1 MRNRTLADLDRV
13 VALGG
18 GHGLGRVLSSLS
30 SLGSRLTGIVTTTDN
45 GGSTGRIRRS
55 EGGIAWGDMRN
66 CLNQLITEPSVASA
80 MFEYRFGGNGEL
92 SGHNLGNLMLKA
104 LDHLSVR
111 PLEAI
116 NLIRNLLKVDAHL
129 IPMSE
134 HPVDLMAI
142 DDQGHE
148 VYGEVNI
155 DQLTTPIQELLL
167 TPNVPATR
175 EAVHAISE
183 AVHAISE
190 ADLIIIGPGSF
201 YTSLMPILLLKE
213 IAQALRRTPAPM
225 VYIGNLGRELSLPA
239 ANLKLESKLAIMEQ
253 YVGKK
258 VIDAV
263 IVGPKVD
270 VSAVKERIVIQEV
283 LEASDIPYR
292 HDRQLL
298 HSALEKEGITGFRL
312 TRSRKN
318 IPASSSCHDAAIN
331 SSRN

>member
-18 GHGLGRVLSSLS
+18 GHGLGRVMSSLS

-80 MFEYRFGGNGEL
+80 MFEYRFSGNGEL

-116 NLIRNLLKVDAHL
+116 NLIRNLLKVDAFL

-134 HPVDLMAI
+134 QPVDLMAT
-142 DDQGHE
+142 DAEGND

-155 DQLTTPIQELLL
+155 DQLRELPQQLSL
-167 TPNVPATR
+167 YPTAPATR
-175 EAVHAISE
+175 EALQAIG
-183 AVHAISE
+183 E
-190 ADLIIIGPGSF
+190 ADLILMGPGSF
-201 YTSLMPILLLKE
+201 YTSLMPLLLLPDL
-213 IAQALRRTPAPM
+213 AQALRRTPAPV
-225 VYIGNLGRELSLPA
+225 VYIGNLGRELSVPA
-239 ANLKLESKLAIMEQ
+239 AQLSIPEKLAIMER
-253 YVGKK
+253 YVGKPL
-258 VIDAV
+258 VDAV
-263 IVGPKVD
+263 VVGPKVD
-270 VSAVKERIVIQEV
+270 VSGLVDKVIIQEP
-283 LEASDIPYR
+283 LEAEDIPYR
-292 HDRQLL
+292 HDRHLL
-298 HSALEKEGITGFRL
+298 RAALDKVVQKMG
-312 TRSRKN
+312 
-318 IPASSSCHDAAIN
+318 
-331 SSRN
+331 

>member
-18 GHGLGRVLSSLS
+18 GHGLGRVMSSLS

-66 CLNQLITEPSVASA
+66 CLNQLIAEPSVASA
-80 MFEYRFGGNGEL
+80 MFEYRFSGNGEL

-116 NLIRNLLKVDAHL
+116 NIIRNLLKVDAFL

-134 HPVDLMAI
+134 QPVDLMAT
-142 DDQGHE
+142 DSEGHL

-155 DQLTTPIQELLL
+155 DQLQSPVQELMLY
-167 TPNVPATR
+167 PKVHATR
-175 EAVHAISE
+175 EAIQAI
-183 AVHAISE
+183 AE
-190 ADLIIIGPGSF
+190 ADLILIGPGSF
-201 YTSLMPILLLKE
+201 YTSLLPLLLLE
-213 IAQALRRTPAPM
+213 DMAQALRRTPAPV
-225 VYIGNLGRELSLPA
+225 VYIGNLGKELSVA
-239 ANLKLESKLAIMEQ
+239 AASLTLNDKLAIMEQ
-253 YVGKK
+253 YVGKPI
-258 VIDAV
+258 IDAV
-263 IVGPKVD
+263 VVGPKVD
-270 VSAVKERIVIQEV
+270 VSTVTDRVVIQEV

-292 HDRQLL
+292 HDRHLL
-298 HSALEKEGITGFRL
+298 RMALEKAVQTLG
-312 TRSRKN
+312 
-318 IPASSSCHDAAIN
+318 
-331 SSRN
+331 

>member
-1 MRNRTLADLDRV
+1 MKTRNLRYCNGDQLISGITMRTRTLADLDRV

-30 SLGSRLTGIVTTTDN
+30 PLGSRLTGIVTTTDN

-66 CLNQLITEPSVASA
+66 CLNQLITQPSVASA

-116 NLIRNLLKVDAHL
+116 NLIRSLLKVDAHL

-134 HPVDLMAI
+134 LPVDLMAI

-148 VYGEVNI
+148 IYGEVNI
-155 DQLTTPIQELLL
+155 DQLTIPPQELMLS
-167 TPNVPATR
+167 PKVPTTR
-175 EAVHAISE
+175 EAVEAI
-183 AVHAISE
+183 AE
-190 ADLIIIGPGSF
+190 ADLILIGPGSF
-201 YTSLMPILLLKE
+201 YTSLMPILLLDE
-213 IAQALRRTPAPM
+213 LAQALRRTPAPM

-239 ANLKLESKLAIMEQ
+239 ASLTLNDKLTIIEQ

-263 IVGPKVD
+263 VVGPKVD
-270 VSAVKERIVIQEV
+270 ASAVSDRIVIQDV

-298 HSALEKEGITGFRL
+298 HDALEKAVQALG
-312 TRSRKN
+312 
-318 IPASSSCHDAAIN
+318 
-331 SSRN
+331 

>member
-1 MRNRTLADLDRV
+1 MRNRTFADLDRV

-18 GHGLGRVLSSLS
+18 GHGLGRVMSSLS

-66 CLNQLITEPSVASA
+66 CINQLIAEPSVASA

-116 NLIRNLLKVDAHL
+116 NLIRNLLKVDAFL

-134 HPVDLMAI
+134 QPVDLVAL
-142 DDQGHE
+142 DHEGHE

-155 DQLTTPIQELLL
+155 DQLDHIPQELMLS
-167 TPNVPATR
+167 PPVPATR
-175 EAVHAISE
+175 EAVEAI
-183 AVHAISE
+183 AE
-190 ADLIIIGPGSF
+190 ADLILIGPGSF
-201 YTSLMPILLLKE
+201 YSSLLPILLLDE
-213 IAQALRRTPAPM
+213 MAQALRRTPAPM
-225 VYIGNLGRELSLPA
+225 VFIDNLGKEHSPA
-239 ANLKLESKLAIMEQ
+239 ANLTLADRMTILEH

-258 VIDAV
+258 VIDAA
-263 IVGPKVD
+263 IVGPKAD
-270 VSAVKERIVIQEV
+270 VKGMEERLVIQTE
-283 LEASDIPYR
+283 LDASDVTYR
-292 HDRQLL
+292 HDRVLL
-298 HSALEKEGITGFRL
+298 RQALEQ
-312 TRSRKN
+312 
-318 IPASSSCHDAAIN
+318 AIQALG
-331 SSRN
+331 

>member
-155 DQLTTPIQELLL
+155 DQLTAPIQELLL

-175 EAVHAISE
+175 E

-213 IAQALRRTPAPM
+213 IAQALRHTPAPM

-263 IVGPKVD
+263 IVGPKED

-298 HSALEKEGITGFRL
+298 HSALEKALQALG
-312 TRSRKN
+312 
-318 IPASSSCHDAAIN
+318 
-331 SSRN
+331 